1 MYGSDRVYRR
11 RKERHNRIVCAG
23 SFATISVYADLMDD
37 LTGKVALVT
46 GSSRGIGRA
55 IALAMAEAGTDVA
68 INFLR
73 RAEEA
78 QAAEAEIRRL
88 GRRSIAVQ
96 ADVSL
101 ARDVGRLIG
110 TVEERLGPV
119 DILVNNA
126 GISRPQPIEQ
136 IGERDWD
143 EVIAVNLKS
152 CFLVAQAVLPGMR
165 SRRWGRIVNLSS
177 VAAQVGGVVGPH
189 YAASKAGML
198 GLTHFYAQRLAKEG
212 ITVNAIAPALI
223 ETEMV
228 TSNPNATPA
237 RIPLGRYGSPGE
249 VAGVA
254 VMLARNGYVTGQTVN
269 VNGGW
274 FMS

>member
-1 MYGSDRVYRR
+1 
-11 RKERHNRIVCAG
+11 
-23 SFATISVYADLMDD
+23 MDD

-55 IALAMAEAGTDVA
+55 IALALAEAGADVVL
-68 INFLR
+68 NFLTR
-73 RAEEA
+73 PAEA
-78 QAAEAEIRRL
+78 QAAELEIRRL
-88 GRRSIAVQ
+88 ERRCIAVQ
-96 ADVSL
+96 ADVSS
-101 ARDVGRLIG
+101 ASDVERLIKSG
-110 TVEERLGPV
+110 EEQVGPA

-126 GISRPQPIEQ
+126 GISRPQPIEE
-136 IGERDWD
+136 ITERDWD
-143 EVIAVNLKS
+143 EVTAANLKS
-152 CFLVAQAVLPGMR
+152 CFLVTQAVLPGMR
-165 SRRWGRIVNLSS
+165 WRKWGRIINLSS

-228 TSNPNATPA
+228 RSNPNATPG
-237 RIPLGRYGSPGE
+237 RIPMGRYGSPSE
-249 VAGVA
+249 VAEVA
-254 VMLARNGYVTGQTVN
+254 VMLARNGYITGQTIN